1 MTNIIVFCGKKGS
14 GKNTC
19 SNFLHGYQMRS
30 YGIVEDFG
38 IRNDTGGLIVNTK
51 TLGENGEEEIITGE
65 VDVTREDMEFA
76 EWAVYNMWP
85 FIKNYSFAKELKD
98 ICMGLFGLT
107 REQVYGTDEQKNTIV
122 EHLRWENMPGVITT
136 EKAWRIFHNFNSWNY
151 HNLTQEEIK
160 ILNEKIKIQ
169 FSPQDFNSHSPTW
182 CVFPDEGILVH
193 RTGPMTAR
201 EFMQF
206 FGTEVMRKMYEPIW
220 TERTIKNI
228 KTENPQISVVS
239 DCRFKNEALA
249 MKEQKSKLIY
259 LTRSINQD
267 SHASENGFGD
277 FDDFDAVIDNQNM
290 TIEET
295 TIELMKVIDSWGWLG
310 DLITKEDARKGTKKI
325 KQ

>member
-19 SNFLHGYQMRS
+19 SNFLHGYQMRA
-30 YGIVEDFG
+30 YGIVENFG
-38 IRNDTGGLIVNTK
+38 LREDTGGLVVDTK
-51 TLGENGEEEIITGE
+51 TLNENGEEDITTGE

-107 REQVYGTDEQKNTIV
+107 REQVYGTDEQKNTLIP
-122 EHLRWENMPGVITT
+122 HLLWENMPGVIDPDLYSSLIKNHYGYGLK
-136 EKAWRIFHNFNSWNY
+136 EFAK
-151 HNLTQEEIK
+151 NLYPH
-160 ILNEKIKIQ
+160 L
-169 FSPQDFNSHSPTW
+169 P
-182 CVFPDEGILVH
+182 GIMS
-193 RTGPMTAR
+193 GR

-206 FGTEVMRKMYEPIW
+206 LGTEVMRKIYEPIW

-249 MKEQKSKLIY
+249 MKEQKAKLIY
-259 LTRSINQD
+259 LTRSTSQD
-267 SHASENGFGD
+267 AHASENGFGD
-277 FDDFDAVIDNQNM
+277 FNDFDAVIDNQNI

-295 TIELMKVIDSWGWLG
+295 TIELMKIIDSWGWLG
-310 DLITKEDARKGTKKI
+310 DLITEKDNQKNKGIKKI

>member
-122 EHLRWENMPGVITT
+122 PHLFWENMPGRITSEIVKLGGLLEQYTDIGLVVID
-136 EKAWRIFHNFNSWNY
+136 RY
-151 HNLTQEEIK
+151 
-160 ILNEKIKIQ
+160 
-169 FSPQDFNSHSPTW
+169 
-182 CVFPDEGILVH
+182 
-193 RTGPMTAR
+193 GPMTAR

-206 FGTEVMRKMYEPIW
+206 LGTEVMRKMYEPIW

-239 DCRFKNEALA
+239 DC
-249 MKEQKSKLIY
+249 
-259 LTRSINQD
+259 
-267 SHASENGFGD
+267 HASENGFGD

>member
-19 SNFLHGYQMRS
+19 SNFLHGYQMRA
-30 YGIVEDFG
+30 YNIVEDFA

-51 TLGENGEEEIITGE
+51 TLGENGEEEIVSGE
-65 VDVTREDMEFA
+65 VDVTRDDMEFA
-76 EWAVYNMWP
+76 DWAVYNMWP

-107 REQVYGTDEQKNTIV
+107 REQVYGTDEQKNTMV
-122 EHLRWENMPGVITT
+122 PHLLWENMPGVICYP
-136 EKAWRIFHNFNSWNY
+136 NY
-151 HNLTQEEIK
+151 VECGNATHSDIDPNKIGLTIRK
-160 ILNEKIKIQ
+160 
-169 FSPQDFNSHSPTW
+169 S
-182 CVFPDEGILVH
+182 
-193 RTGPMTAR
+193 GPMTAR

-206 FGTEVMRKMYEPIW
+206 FGTEIMRKMYEPIW

-249 MKEQKSKLIY
+249 MKEQKAKLIY

-267 SHASENGFGD
+267 SHASENGFED

>member
-19 SNFLHGYQMRS
+19 SNFLHGYQMRA
-30 YGIVEDFG
+30 YNIVEDFA

-51 TLGENGEEEIITGE
+51 TLGENGEEEIVSGE
-65 VDVTREDMEFA
+65 VDVTRDDMEFA
-76 EWAVYNMWP
+76 DWAVYNMWP

-107 REQVYGTDEQKNTIV
+107 REQVYGTDEQKNTII
-122 EHLRWENMPGVITT
+122 EHLRWENMPGL
-136 EKAWRIFHNFNSWNY
+136 R
-151 HNLTQEEIK
+151 
-160 ILNEKIKIQ
+160 
-169 FSPQDFNSHSPTW
+169 
-182 CVFPDEGILVH
+182 DEPK
-193 RTGPMTAR
+193 RKKWSGPMTAR

-206 FGTEVMRKMYEPIW
+206 FGTEIMRKMYEPIW

-249 MKEQKSKLIY
+249 MKEQKAKLIY

-267 SHASENGFGD
+267 SHASENGFED
-277 FDDFDAVIDNQNM
+277 FDDFDAVIDNKNM

-295 TIELMKVIDSWGWLG
+295 TIELMKVINSWGWLG